1 MALISVII
9 PVYNREKE
17 LIRAIT
23 SVLIQSI
30 QDFEILVVDDC
41 SEVDLYQ
48 VVNSF
53 NNIRIKYFRLEKK
66 GNANVC
72 RNIGLKEAK
81 GQYIAMLDSD
91 DEWLPRHLEMKSKFL
106 EENNCDGVFGS
117 YQIDDGDCIKPI
129 ISRDFYCNENMTNY
143 IMSGGKS
150 ATPTH
155 FYKAKCAKEIE
166 WDVKLFRHQDYDYSI
181 RFSEKFIFLPS
192 KDITCVVHWKKK
204 EQRFEHFDSQMMF
217 INKHRNKI
225 SFHNYHSY
233 HKGIYNCIKNRK
245 DIHPKIITHYFRE
258 QTKFIHAMSFIEY
271 MGIVNAQSIW
281 SRICYRLVYVLRV
294 MFKY

>member
-1 MALISVII
+1 MISVII
-9 PVYNREKE
+9 PTKNRSTE
-17 LIRAIT
+17 LHRAIQ
-23 SVLIQSI
+23 SVLKQSI
-30 QDFEILVVDDC
+30 QNFEVLVIDDY
-41 SEVDLYQ
+41 SIEDISL

-53 NNIRIKYFRLEKK
+53 NDNRLFYFKCDK
-66 GNANVC
+66 VFSNANVC

-91 DEWLPRHLEMKSKFL
+91 DEWLPGHLEMKSKFL

-129 ISRDFYCNENMTNY
+129 ISRDFHCNENMANY
-143 IMSGGKS
+143 IMSGGKA

-192 KDITCVVHWKKK
+192 KDITCVVHWKKN

-225 SFHNYHSY
+225 SQKNYNLYHSR
-233 HKGIYNCIKNRK
+233 IYNAIKDRYGILPSIINHYK
-245 DIHPKIITHYFRE
+245 KEQIH
-258 QTKFIHAMSFIEY
+258 FIHALSLNEY
-271 MGIVNAQSIW
+271 LGSLVINNTLAKLYY
-281 SRICYRLVYVLRV
+281 RIAYVFRV
-294 MFKY
+294 LFEV